1 MSQNQDLQD
10 QGICVF
16 LIATGISSFKKKK
29 KKACNNLHL
38 HQQSMRIFFSQIA
51 TGVDVT
57 LKVLTYC

>member
-10 QGICVF
+10 QEIYVF
-16 LIATGISSFKKKK
+16 LIATGISSFFQKKI
-29 KKACNNLHL
+29 AYNNLHL

-57 LKVLTYC
+57 RKVLTYC